1 MLYAIYCVDKPNS
14 MELRM
19 AHRPAHIE
27 YLNARNS
34 QIVLGGGL
42 LTEDGE
48 SLLGSLLVIDAADEA
63 AARAFA
69 DGDPFAKAGLFQSV
83 RINRWRKAY
92 FNPEVAG

>member
-14 MELRM
+14 MDVRM
-19 AHRPAHIE
+19 ANRPEHIE
-27 YLNARNS
+27 YLKS
-34 QIVLGGGL
+34 KEGQILMGGAL

-48 SLLGSLLVIDAADEA
+48 GMLGSLLVIDAADAA

-83 RINRWRKAY
+83 SITRWRNAF
-92 FNPEVAG
+92 FNPGVAG

>member
-14 MELRM
+14 IDVRM
-19 AHRPAHIE
+19 ANRPEHIE
-27 YLNARNS
+27 YLKS
-34 QIVLGGGL
+34 KEGQILMGGAL

-48 SLLGSLLVIDAADEA
+48 GMLGSLLVIDAADAA

-83 RINRWRKAY
+83 SITCWRKA
-92 FNPEVAG
+92 FFKPGVAG

>member
-14 MELRM
+14 MDVRM
-19 AHRPAHIE
+19 ANRPEHIE
-27 YLNARNS
+27 YLKS
-34 QIVLGGGL
+34 KEGQILVGGAL

-48 SLLGSLLVIDAADEA
+48 GMLGSLLVIDAADAA

-83 RINRWRKAY
+83 SITRWRKAF
-92 FNPEVAG
+92 FNPGVAG

>member
-14 MELRM
+14 MDVRM
-19 AHRPAHIE
+19 ANRPEHIE
-27 YLNARNS
+27 YLKS
-34 QIVLGGGL
+34 KEGQILMGGAL

-48 SLLGSLLVIDAADEA
+48 GMLGSLLVIDAADAA

-83 RINRWRKAY
+83 SITRWRKAF
-92 FNPEVAG
+92 FNPGVAG

>member
-14 MELRM
+14 MDVRM
-19 AHRPAHIE
+19 ANRPEHIE
-27 YLNARNS
+27 YLKS
-34 QIVLGGGL
+34 KEGQILMGGAL

-48 SLLGSLLVIDAADEA
+48 GMLGSLLVIDAAYAA

-83 RINRWRKAY
+83 SITRWRKA
-92 FNPEVAG
+92 FCNPGVAG